1 MHGQGHSN
9 PCGAAAI
16 AAAGLLPQVFSNL
29 CDPHEI
35 VLCGAVCKAWHNAAT
50 NVAFERLHIQPR
62 RQVAGSCVGLRGW
75 LVEQLKHG
83 NIASL
88 TEMLLGEGS
97 QESIQVC
104 NTRLGIKRHHLGLLK
119 SCTIR
124 EMSIDTDQKIS
135 PRRNR
140 L

>member
-16 AAAGLLPQVFSNL
+16 TAAGLLPQVFSNL

-35 VLCGAVCKAWHNAAT
+35 VLCGAVCKAWQNAVT
-50 NVAFERLHIQPR
+50 NVAFKRLHIQPR
-62 RQVAGSCVGLRGW
+62 RQVAGYCVGLRCW
-75 LVEQLKHG
+75 LVEQLKRG

-88 TEMLLGEGS
+88 TEMLLGEGRT
-97 QESIQVC
+97 ESIQVC

-119 SCTIR
+119 SRTIR
-124 EMSIDTDQKIS
+124 EISVDTDQKIS
-135 PRRNR
+135 SRWNR
-140 L
+140 